1 MTGFSPCCICRTG
14 IPTTQLS
21 YSSGPMK
28 GAVEYY
34 CDPCLA
40 KVFEREKSYPEDKDA
55 LASHFGCMRGNWKV
69 EEEKTI
75 ISLVI

>member
-1 MTGFSPCCICRTG
+1 
-14 IPTTQLS
+14 
-21 YSSGPMK
+21 MK